1 MIADRMAD
9 RMAEKIIVI
18 GGGAAG
24 LFATG
29 RLREGGADVRLLEKK
44 DRSALKVGITG
55 KGRCN
60 VTNDSD
66 VRGLIANIPTNSR
79 FLYGAFSRFDPSDT
93 RAFFEEHGVPLKV
106 ERGGRVFPVSD
117 KASDIVRCLRSYAGR
132 AQLES
137 PVLSVVYNGEADSA
151 SVGDGNGSG
160 TARRRFTVKARSGSY
175 DCDRLIIA
183 TGGASYP
190 QTGSEGDGY
199 AFARALGH
207 TVVEPRPSLVPL
219 VVRERWCRELQGLS
233 LRNTALRVTDGQ
245 SGGTVVYED
254 FGEMLFTHFG
264 ISGPMVLSASSRL
277 GRIEPGRYT
286 VELDL
291 KPALDEK
298 TLDMRLLSDFAKF
311 SNRNMANALGELLPR
326 KLIPVV
332 IRLSGI
338 PEHKKINSITRDER
352 QALLG
357 VLKHL
362 TLTVERARPIEEAI
376 VTSGGVSV
384 TELDPRSME
393 SRLVPGL
400 YFIGEVIDVDAYT
413 GGFNLQIAFSTAAL
427 AADSILAQH

>member
-1 MIADRMAD
+1 M
-9 RMAEKIIVI
+9 
-18 GGGAAG
+18 
-24 LFATG
+24 
-29 RLREGGADVRLLEKK
+29 
-44 DRSALKVGITG
+44 
-55 KGRCN
+55 
-60 VTNDSD
+60 
-66 VRGLIANIPTNSR
+66 
-79 FLYGAFSRFDPSDT
+79 
-93 RAFFEEHGVPLKV
+93 
-106 ERGGRVFPVSD
+106 FPVSD

-160 TARRRFTVKARSGSY
+160 TARRRFTGKARSGSY

-298 TLDMRLLSDFAKF
+298 TLDMRLLSDFAKY

-326 KLIPVV
+326 KLIPIV

-427 AADSILAQH
+427 AAVCILAQH

>member
-1 MIADRMAD
+1 
-9 RMAEKIIVI
+9 MAEKIIVI

-66 VRGLIANIPTNSR
+66 VRGLISNIPTNPR

-132 AQLES
+132 VELNS
-137 PVLSVVYNGEADSA
+137 PVLAVEYHGERGSDALGA
-151 SVGDGNGSG
+151 QTDG
-160 TARRRFTVKARSGSY
+160 
-175 DCDRLIIA
+175 I
-183 TGGASYP
+183 GGAAQSRC
-190 QTGSEGDGY
+190 T
-199 AFARALGH
+199 
-207 TVVEPRPSLVPL
+207 PRPSLVPL

-233 LRNTALRVTDGQ
+233 LRNTALKVKDRLRGD
-245 SGGTVVYED
+245 SAVYED

-277 GRIEPGRYT
+277 GAIEPGRYT

-298 TLDMRLLSDFAKF
+298 MLDIRLLSDFAKY
-311 SNRNMANALGELLPR
+311 SNRDMANALGDLLPR

-338 PEHKKINSITRDER
+338 PEHKKINTITREER
-352 QALLG
+352 QSLLG

-362 TLTVERARPIEEAI
+362 TLTVEHARPIEEAI
-376 VTSGGVSV
+376 VTSGGVAV
-384 TELDPRSME
+384 GEIDPRSME
-393 SRLVPGL
+393 SRIVPGL
-400 YFIGEVIDVDAYT
+400 YFAGEVIDVDAYT

-427 AADSILAQH
+427 AADSILASQC